1 MYNKVRRYVESLIT
15 KIIEQDFYGVAA
27 EMAFW
32 FILGLVPFLLFL
44 TSLFTWMGKK
54 TLITPIISFFTNL
67 APKDV
72 ANLILNTL
80 NEIFIFEQA
89 TLIAVLCL
97 VITIALSANAI
108 VAVIKGLNRAYAIE
122 ETRNFV
128 YTRVLAILMVFMNSL
143 ALFLVVNLIVLGKVI
158 LDFMLEHTILSEL
171 SIDIISFVRW
181 PISYLAL
188 AFCAFGNYYILPAI
202 EGNEKTKM
210 RSVLPGTFFFSFF
223 WMIGSWCFSLYLSNL
238 NTYNRVYGT
247 IGAFAILM
255 VWLYYTSLIVL
266 IGGEINSRVYA
277 RLKRKEDAIEE
288 AKKLEEERLASLSP
302 TERLQEE
309 MKIKLA
315 IIAKLEAEEQAR
327 LNKDNK
333 NN

>member
-1 MYNKVRRYVESLIT
+1 MYHKVRRYVESLIT

-128 YTRVLAILMVFMNSL
+128 YTRALAILMVFMNSL

-202 EGNEKTKM
+202 EGNEKMKM